1 MHDLLSPPWWLSV
14 LVLIVGVILFYFG
27 NANRKSA
34 VRLAGA
40 VVLLLAVVMFLLGY
54 FVETDLEKTRRLT
67 RELVAAVPAKNWVT
81 MTNLLDPD
89 ASLWVASAQSAL
101 YSGRDNLVGGAK
113 ASADRWTI
121 KSVGITSI
129 KSTPDGSGNILVDID
144 TMADSDAAMGYK
156 APSSWRFT
164 WDKTGDEWH
173 VHKIECTKLG
183 NASGA
188 EINSMIGK

>member
-34 VRLAGA
+34 IRLAGA

-67 RELVAAVPAKNWVT
+67 RELVAAVPAKNWVE
-81 MTNLLDPD
+81 MGSLLDPD
-89 ASLWVASAQSAL
+89 ATLAVASGQPIF
-101 YSGRDNLVGGAK
+101 SGRDNLIQGAK
-113 ASADRWTI
+113 ADTDRWTV
-121 KSVGITSI
+121 KSVAISSI
-129 KSTPDGSGNILVDID
+129 KSTQDGSGNILVDID
-144 TMADSDAAMGYK
+144 TFAEADNPMGQK
-156 APSSWRFT
+156 VPSSWRFT

-173 VHKIECTKLG
+173 VHKIECTKLAG
-183 NASGA
+183 SSAA
-188 EINSMIGK
+188 DINQMIGK